1 MFTSIRAKLLLSVSV
16 TFIVTIAVAVLLSRN
31 SVLGTISY
39 ANQNL
44 ESSLVSFADN
54 YVKTIVD
61 DAALEVKLF
70 LEKAMVTT
78 NEAGAL
84 LNETSSGNGGEPLS
98 RDRVKE
104 LNRIALAA
112 NPGISAIYAQFEP
125 NGYDGQDSQNR
136 GNLEHSTNDGT
147 LETYWV
153 REDGE
158 LVYYET
164 EDASEKYGDDMDEYG
179 IRENEWYL
187 CSRDRG
193 AACLLDPYLYEIAEG
208 VEELMTTYT
217 VPIMHGNRFAGLVG
231 IDVNLPV
238 IQQKIEQLNNATLGG
253 FGAFSVIS
261 QTGFLVASTEF
272 PDQLGEHLSDVSPQ
286 LMELNQGEDFKR
298 ENGQWSVS
306 VPIPFAGVADEW
318 MAIYTLPEDIVVGPI
333 KQLRA
338 EQEAT
343 GLREVLNLTVWM
355 VVVLL
360 ISMVGLFFL
369 IRSLVNPLGAMSRMM
384 QYLSTNEGDLSQ
396 SLPEQRHE
404 ELALL
409 SNSFN
414 RFAEKLREM
423 ISTLITEKDALL
435 KASAEMTQ
443 NGLNVDEQSQVQRE
457 KLDSI
462 VTAITEMAASA
473 NEVAQ
478 LASTTADSAS
488 ESNTLIVKSQSILQS
503 SREVIGELSGDISK
517 SSDQVGKVAEQSQEI
532 YGILNTIR
540 NIAEQTNLLALNA
553 AIEAARAGE
562 QGRGFAVVADEV
574 RSLAGRTQQSTEEV
588 DALIQ
593 GLQKE
598 VDGAVTMLAASQEK
612 MTATVAGSEEAYESL
627 NQAVSQVSMIN
638 DNATQVASAAT
649 EQSSVSEEI
658 SEMVTEVGD
667 AASRLAELATETAK
681 LTQETE
687 SSAQRMDEQLSRLKV

>member
-1 MFTSIRAKLLLSVSV
+1 
-16 TFIVTIAVAVLLSRN
+16 
-31 SVLGTISY
+31 
-39 ANQNL
+39 
-44 ESSLVSFADN
+44 
-54 YVKTIVD
+54 
-61 DAALEVKLF
+61 
-70 LEKAMVTT
+70 
-78 NEAGAL
+78 
-84 LNETSSGNGGEPLS
+84 
-98 RDRVKE
+98 
-104 LNRIALAA
+104 
-112 NPGISAIYAQFEP
+112 
-125 NGYDGQDSQNR
+125 
-136 GNLEHSTNDGT
+136 
-147 LETYWV
+147 
-153 REDGE
+153 
-158 LVYYET
+158 
-164 EDASEKYGDDMDEYG
+164 
-179 IRENEWYL
+179 
-187 CSRDRG
+187 
-193 AACLLDPYLYEIAEG
+193 
-208 VEELMTTYT
+208 
-217 VPIMHGNRFAGLVG
+217 
-231 IDVNLPV
+231 
-238 IQQKIEQLNNATLGG
+238 
-253 FGAFSVIS
+253 
-261 QTGFLVASTEF
+261 
-272 PDQLGEHLSDVSPQ
+272 
-286 LMELNQGEDFKR
+286 
-298 ENGQWSVS
+298 
-306 VPIPFAGVADEW
+306 
-318 MAIYTLPEDIVVGPI
+318 VVGPI

-478 LASTTADSAS
+478 LASITADSAS

-503 SREVIGELSGDISK
+503 SREVIGELSSDISQ
-517 SSDQVGKVAEQSQEI
+517 SSDQVGRVAEQSQEI